1 MWIKYGWEAEI
12 IDIKTA
18 FLYGNLEE
26 EIYLKIPN
34 GYEKYTSKKIDKNDC
49 LILDQAIY
57 GLVQAVRQFF
67 KKMIKVLE
75 KKMNFGRSMNDQC
88 LLMRNDQNRTI
99 IVCLYIEDTLCVGDK
114 DAIEA
119 FKKKNIYILLQRK
132 KAKLKTTWD
141 A

>member
-26 EIYLKIPN
+26 EIYLKIPD
-34 GYEKYTSKKIDKNDC
+34 GYKKYTSKKIDKNDC

-57 GLVQAVRQFF
+57 GLVQAARQFF
-67 KKMIKVLE
+67 KKMIEGLE
-75 KKMNFGRSMNDQC
+75 KKMNVVQSMYDQC
-88 LLMRNDQNRTI
+88 LLIRNDRNGTI
-99 IVCLYIEDTLCVGDK
+99 IVCLYIDDMLCVGDK
-114 DAIEA
+114 EAIDA
-119 FKKKNIYILLQRK
+119 FKKEIK
-132 KAKLKTTWD
+132 KYFGTKEEAKFKTTWD